1 MADETDSAATHLP
14 LGLGTVQFGLDYG
27 ATNTAGKVAVKTAR
41 AILDVAFAAG
51 VTVLDTASLYG
62 ESETVLGELD
72 AARRFD
78 IVTKTVKTSD
88 AADDTAAADA
98 VLAGFER
105 SLRALRTDTVYGLL
119 LHDAADL
126 LGRHG
131 DAIWSTLARLRDEG
145 AAARIGVSVYD
156 GAQID
161 RVLDRYDPQLVQ
173 LPINALDDR
182 LRQGGQLDRL
192 AAAGVEVHAR
202 SVFLQGLLLQE
213 PDRLPAKFQS
223 IAPSLAGM
231 ADAFTQAGLSIME
244 GLTGS
249 VLQHAAITKLIVG
262 TTSPDEFRQVEC
274 AVRRA
279 TQSRRFPDI
288 GRWQIGDERILNPA
302 LWSTL

>member
-1 MADETDSAATHLP
+1 MANGTDSVTTPLP

-27 ATNTAGKVAVKTAR
+27 ATNTAGKVPVGTAG
-41 AILDVAFAAG
+41 AILDVAFEAG
-51 VTVLDTASLYG
+51 VRVLDTASLYG
-62 ESETVLGELD
+62 DSEAVLGELD
-72 AARRFD
+72 ASRRFD
-78 IVTKTVKTSD
+78 IVTKTVKTSG
-88 AADDTAAADA
+88 AASSAVASDA

-105 SLRALRTDTVYGLL
+105 SLLALRTDSVHGLL
-119 LHDAADL
+119 LHDADDL
-126 LGRHG
+126 LGRNG
-131 DAIWSTLARLRDEG
+131 NAIWATLARLRDEG
-145 AAARIGVSVYD
+145 TVRRIGVSVYD

-173 LPINALDDR
+173 LPINALDNR
-182 LRQGGQLDRL
+182 LREGGQLERL
-192 AAAGVEVHAR
+192 AAGGVEVHAR

-213 PDRLPAKFQS
+213 PVKLPAKFRS

-231 ADAFTQAGLSIME
+231 ADAFTKAGLSLME

-249 VLQHAAITKLIVG
+249 VLEHAAITKLIVG
-262 TTSPDEFRQVEC
+262 TTSPDEFREVER

-279 TQSRRFPDI
+279 TQSCHFPDI